1 MSEEE
6 IEGLITTLRD
16 VASSVR
22 ARDITIRREVEYR
35 VRSAMVDLGAAISE
49 RNTQDIANAILR
61 DFERGEC

>member
-22 ARDITIRREVEYR
+22 SRDITIRKEVGYR
-35 VRSAMVDLGAAISE
+35 IRSAMVDLGAAISE
-49 RNTQDIANAILR
+49 RNTQDIVNAILR
-61 DFERGEC
+61 DVERGEC